1 MNATL
6 RDGASEREREEG
18 DRTQYEREARRERA
32 LAGLAGRDAGRRD
45 PKRPSDPPDH
55 PRRTPAAQGGGS
67 DRYGNERT
75 RETEYGLD
83 RRKRPP
89 PAEVPTAE
97 EGKAGG
103 MLGLPGTTG
112 SEGHETLADGVL
124 RSPTGGPRAARLLRS
139 FRSRS
144 VRPVHPAARPSA
156 RSTSLFPVPC
166 SPLTRPD
173 STSRSAPAP
182 PARTAREAP
191 IPRPPATHSRLPGSR
206 TVAPTRRSM
215 SRLRRIECKLRHAI
229 LEGARRKPAHPL
241 QYWTG
246 EGWGHFDSACFCGV
260 GGPGKAKERSQ

>member
-1 MNATL
+1 MNATT
-6 RDGASEREREEG
+6 RQREEG
-18 DRTQYEREARRERA
+18 DRTQHEREARRERA
-32 LAGLAGRDAGRRD
+32 LARLAGRDAGRRD
-45 PKRPSDPPDH
+45 PTRPSDPPDH

-89 PAEVPTAE
+89 RAEVPTAE

-124 RSPTGGPRAARLLRS
+124 RSPTGGLRAARLPRCFQS
-139 FRSRS
+139 PY
-144 VRPVHPAARPSA
+144 VRPSHPEARPSA
-156 RSTSLFPVPC
+156 RFASLFPVTC
-166 SPLTRPD
+166 SPRTRPD

-191 IPRPPATHSRLPGSR
+191 IPRPPATHSRLPDRR

-215 SRLRRIECKLRHAI
+215 SRLRRIECRLRHAI

-246 EGWGHFDSACFCGV
+246 EGWGHFDSARFCGV